1 MWRKLIGSS
10 NVYRVY
16 SHDLFK
22 DYPKFEMVKCTKKE
36 IFKTALDNI
45 GDGKGEVVISVIE
58 NFICDAVNGI
68 TDPNEINKAL
78 EGIIGEY
85 LALVQAAAEKRPQA
99 SFALTQPTLRPLHQ
113 WYMDCHEALCKELG
127 EGIRRMDKKNVG
139 KIDAPIRMSQMFEQD
154 GVHFTPSS
162 GKVFVTTMLFNADTF
177 FNTEIVE
184 LVEDMDTS
192 SSKVSE
198 DTKSKIGKRITLVER
213 EVANLKEDILRRR
226 ENDCLVTARIRE
238 ELDFQSNT
246 KKEDRIVITG
256 LTSKIPS
263 PASLEEK
270 KKWLRDI
277 VGEILNRVETGA
289 AEHILNVVQG
299 WNGRN
304 SIPLAEVRMD
314 SAVLAGSIRKQFA
327 TKKRGGHDFGKI
339 YMANSTTLGTRV
351 RVEILKAM
359 AKCFAT
365 EREVMYVSA
374 FSSRPL
380 LHVKPKEAGTRQMAF
395 TFADAVSRYGER
407 LRQSDLGEAYRR
419 AGNSFNGQLQQNFV
433 VLYDSQ
439 PEGAQGE
446 QRSSGPRVWVA
457 SGRPQAKRKLPAA
470 NPRLEGV
477 GLEKKTRQE
486 KSKQN

>member
-1 MWRKLIGSS
+1 M
-10 NVYRVY
+10 
-16 SHDLFK
+16 
-22 DYPKFEMVKCTKKE
+22 
-36 IFKTALDNI
+36 
-45 GDGKGEVVISVIE
+45 
-58 NFICDAVNGI
+58 
-68 TDPNEINKAL
+68 
-78 EGIIGEY
+78 
-85 LALVQAAAEKRPQA
+85 
-99 SFALTQPTLRPLHQ
+99 
-113 WYMDCHEALCKELG
+113 
-127 EGIRRMDKKNVG
+127 
-139 KIDAPIRMSQMFEQD
+139 
-154 GVHFTPSS
+154 
-162 GKVFVTTMLFNADTF
+162 
-177 FNTEIVE
+177 
-184 LVEDMDTS
+184 
-192 SSKVSE
+192 
-198 DTKSKIGKRITLVER
+198 
-213 EVANLKEDILRRR
+213 
-226 ENDCLVTARIRE
+226 
-238 ELDFQSNT
+238 
-246 KKEDRIVITG
+246 ITG

-277 VGEILNRVETGA
+277 VGEILNKVETGA

-446 QRSSGPRVWVA
+446 QRSSGPKVWVA
-457 SGRPQAKRKLPAA
+457 PGRPQAKRKLPPA

-477 GLEKKTRQE
+477 GLEKRTRQE